1 MISIIGRE
9 ITAYFV
15 NPAGYVLIG
24 SYGILS
30 RICFVLSVVA
40 NMSSNM
46 ISYFG
51 VWLYFVN
58 VILVCLLSFRFF
70 SEEKKNKTDQL
81 LLTAP
86 ISLFSIVMG
95 KFLSAV
101 IIFTVATLI
110 NLFYAFIILLFSS
123 STTND
128 FIIQFICNFLIQF
141 IGILLEGYAMIA
153 VSVFIS
159 SLTESQIGTVAA
171 TFAVL
176 IVMFVADS
184 IAGFL
189 PGWAEIALK
198 SISMYSRY
206 SDFSLGILSLFPT
219 VFYISITALFIFLTM
234 RVIEKRRWA

>member
-30 RICFVLSVVA
+30 GICFVLSVVA

-110 NLFYAFIILLFSS
+110 NLFYEQTQKAKKLHFIKSYSFKLMSKIRGTPWIISNF
-123 STTND
+123 TT
-128 FIIQFICNFLIQF
+128 
-141 IGILLEGYAMIA
+141 
-153 VSVFIS
+153 
-159 SLTESQIGTVAA
+159 
-171 TFAVL
+171 
-176 IVMFVADS
+176 
-184 IAGFL
+184 
-189 PGWAEIALK
+189 
-198 SISMYSRY
+198 
-206 SDFSLGILSLFPT
+206 
-219 VFYISITALFIFLTM
+219 
-234 RVIEKRRWA
+234 RR